1 MNKSLV
7 CTLTLHYISDNL
19 ISCTFHHCRFFFGF
33 PKDFSIS
40 FDAKFIL
47 SRSKKLPSQALH
59 QKLKLN
65 SFPLNIMCKRFLAL
79 VKAELQH
86 QFPHHF
92 WIWWRRSWFN
102 DQHSTTQLRFKISI
116 FATKHFY
123 ILNKNHERVTS
134 RFTDWLHHGHSFEGN
149 LSRFS
154 YAIESY
160 LCKSDWF
167 SFLRVLIHP
176 GESIN

>member
-92 WIWWRRSWFN
+92 WIWWRSWFN
-102 DQHSTTQLRFKISI
+102 DQHSTTQLRFKIFI

-123 ILNKNHERVTS
+123 ILKQEKS
-134 RFTDWLHHGHSFEGN
+134 WEGYIKIH
-149 LSRFS
+149 R
-154 YAIESY
+154 
-160 LCKSDWF
+160 
-167 SFLRVLIHP
+167 LITP
-176 GESIN
+176 RTLFWR

>member
-1 MNKSLV
+1 MFKMSLHCLPNVQEKRTAQEKAAKRQEFGSKAVVDVWRLPHFGRIKEGINHCPRRKKELQLGMNKSLV

-92 WIWWRRSWFN
+92 WI
-102 DQHSTTQLRFKISI
+102 
-116 FATKHFY
+116 
-123 ILNKNHERVTS
+123 
-134 RFTDWLHHGHSFEGN
+134 
-149 LSRFS
+149 
-154 YAIESY
+154 
-160 LCKSDWF
+160 
-167 SFLRVLIHP
+167 
-176 GESIN
+176 

>member
-1 MNKSLV
+1 MGRIGRSFVQDTLV
-7 CTLTLHYISDNL
+7 SSIEVL
-19 ISCTFHHCRFFFGF
+19 ILNNFLKRFFFGF

-92 WIWWRRSWFN
+92 WI
-102 DQHSTTQLRFKISI
+102 
-116 FATKHFY
+116 
-123 ILNKNHERVTS
+123 
-134 RFTDWLHHGHSFEGN
+134 
-149 LSRFS
+149 
-154 YAIESY
+154 
-160 LCKSDWF
+160 
-167 SFLRVLIHP
+167 
-176 GESIN
+176 